1 MNFWKNNEN
10 DFLSTSHL
18 FVWVD
23 NMLSGGPIYF
33 TDEPEKIKKDIIDML
48 YTDGKILRMRR
59 NLRPTYDVMYK
70 LNDSPIKCFN
80 DFNRKYVFLS
90 IGVNP
95 EGIQKTTFR
104 LSDLHLTDEYIV
116 HDFLKKKYFKMTNDD
131 ILEYSLKYGEFLLL
145 SLYPLKN
152 GQAVVG
158 DPNSILEILSKNT
171 HKVCL

>member
-1 MNFWKNNEN
+1 
-10 DFLSTSHL
+10 
-18 FVWVD
+18 
-23 NMLSGGPIYF
+23 
-33 TDEPEKIKKDIIDML
+33 
-48 YTDGKILRMRR
+48 
-59 NLRPTYDVMYK
+59 
-70 LNDSPIKCFN
+70 NDSPIKCFN
-80 DFNRKYVFLS
+80 DLNHKYVFLS

-116 HDFLKKKYFKMTNDD
+116 HDFLQKKYFKMTNVD

-152 GQAVVG
+152 RQAVVG

>member
-1 MNFWKNNEN
+1 
-10 DFLSTSHL
+10 
-18 FVWVD
+18 
-23 NMLSGGPIYF
+23 MLSGGPIYV
-33 TDEPEKIKKDIIDML
+33 TDEPEKIKKGIIDML

-80 DFNRKYVFLS
+80 DLNHKYVFLS
-90 IGVNP
+90 IGVNL
-95 EGIQKTTFR
+95 EGIQKATFR

-116 HDFLKKKYFKMTNDD
+116 HDFLQKKYFKMTNDD

-152 GQAVVG
+152 GQAIVG

>member
-23 NMLSGGPIYF
+23 SMLSGGPIYF

-80 DFNRKYVFLS
+80 DFNHKYAFLS

-95 EGIQKTTFR
+95 EEIQKTTFQ
-104 LSDLHLTDEYIV
+104 LTGLHLTE
-116 HDFLKKKYFKMTNDD
+116 
-131 ILEYSLKYGEFLLL
+131 E
-145 SLYPLKN
+145 
-152 GQAVVG
+152 
-158 DPNSILEILSKNT
+158 SI
-171 HKVCL
+171 